1 MFAALLHIKNYK
13 LFVVNMMLL
22 GMGIAI
28 TVPYFVLFATK
39 ELGMT
44 TNQFGILLA
53 LAAVSQ
59 FTVNSIV
66 ARFSDTHSI
75 NRKVLIIS
83 ALMMG
88 AISFSIY
95 FYIHNIWLFI
105 IVYAVFQ
112 GLFAPAMPQLYA
124 SARESINVSSSRNNA
139 KFANT
144 VLRSMFSFGFLF
156 GPLIGAYLIQF
167 MGYAGL
173 FGGTV
178 FILLFTLILQIFF
191 YKDLNLSAKEQ
202 VGGTANIEKTA
213 PNMMLKDKTLFIPFI
228 AFILLHIGQWMYT
241 MNMPLFVT
249 DYLKEQEGY
258 VGTLA
263 SLCAGLEVPFMV
275 ILGMLS
281 AKLATR
287 TLLIIGAISGGAFYF
302 SIGVFENIYA
312 MMIGQIFLALFL
324 AILLGLGI
332 SYFQDILPDFPGY
345 ASTLFANAMV
355 IGQLLGNLLGGAMS
369 HWVGLE
375 NVFFV
380 SATSIFIGMILIFFT
395 KDQKYTEADV
405 KVK

>member
-95 FYIHNIWLFI
+95 FYIHHIWLFI
-105 IVYAVFQ
+105 IVYAIFQ

-167 MGYAGL
+167 MGY
-173 FGGTV
+173 
-178 FILLFTLILQIFF
+178 
-191 YKDLNLSAKEQ
+191 
-202 VGGTANIEKTA
+202 
-213 PNMMLKDKTLFIPFI
+213 
-228 AFILLHIGQWMYT
+228 
-241 MNMPLFVT
+241 
-249 DYLKEQEGY
+249 
-258 VGTLA
+258 
-263 SLCAGLEVPFMV
+263 
-275 ILGMLS
+275 
-281 AKLATR
+281 
-287 TLLIIGAISGGAFYF
+287 
-302 SIGVFENIYA
+302 
-312 MMIGQIFLALFL
+312 
-324 AILLGLGI
+324 
-332 SYFQDILPDFPGY
+332 
-345 ASTLFANAMV
+345 
-355 IGQLLGNLLGGAMS
+355 
-369 HWVGLE
+369 
-375 NVFFV
+375 
-380 SATSIFIGMILIFFT
+380 
-395 KDQKYTEADV
+395 
-405 KVK
+405 